1 GPRRASR
8 ERDRLRA
15 GGALRPPR
23 PGGGRRLLPLS
34 ARARAQ
40 GLDLRGRARCRPARG
55 GRGAHGSAR
64 DRRSTSLAEVRA
76 GRARRAALD
85 RADAARRPRGLR
97 RCGHREERGAPG
109 HPHPGRLLNVDQAI
123 AEALPGYRPRR
134 LEVNEEGWD
143 SVVAI
148 VDREWVLRVA
158 RPSRFAALSFPEEA
172 ELTRALEPRLP
183 LPIPVILRCT
193 QEWALTRYIRGKPF
207 SGRRGGAQLAT
218 FLRALHAT
226 HADLP
231 EHDKEHD
238 RERWVRHVLPRLE
251 GDERRQAES
260 LLDEHLGAGHPL
272 VVGHTDLLAP
282 HVLVQRRTI
291 SGVIDW
297 SDARRADPAID

>member
-1 GPRRASR
+1 
-8 ERDRLRA
+8 
-15 GGALRPPR
+15 
-23 PGGGRRLLPLS
+23 
-34 ARARAQ
+34 
-40 GLDLRGRARCRPARG
+40 
-55 GRGAHGSAR
+55 
-64 DRRSTSLAEVRA
+64 
-76 GRARRAALD
+76 
-85 RADAARRPRGLR
+85 
-97 RCGHREERGAPG
+97 
-109 HPHPGRLLNVDQAI
+109 
-123 AEALPGYRPRR
+123 
-134 LEVNEEGWD
+134 VNEEGWD

-297 SDARRADPAID
+297 SDARRADPAIDLAWALYGTPRRFADEFAAAYGVDAVPRRRAEVFWALEPWYEVVHADEPMELAAALSHVRERLPRAAGKPDTMAP